1 MGFKERLREE
11 IEYRGLLVKE
21 VSAAVGISNSTFL
34 SYIDARGVLPN
45 VETAVKIA
53 RYLGVSVEYL
63 VDGEKPS
70 KRADSKTKSPALNPE
85 KLRLTQAYEK
95 LSAHDKNVLL
105 KIAATMAE

>member
-53 RYLGVSVEYL
+53 NYLGVTVEYL
-63 VDGEKPS
+63 VNGDDGRAQSPDSPLKSEK
-70 KRADSKTKSPALNPE
+70 T
-85 KLRLTQAYEK
+85 RLAETYEK
-95 LSAHDKNVLL
+95 LSARDKSLL
-105 KIAATMAE
+105 IKIADVMAK

>member
-11 IEYRGLLVKE
+11 IEYQGLLIKE

-53 RYLGVSVEYL
+53 DYLGVTVEYL
-63 VDGEKPS
+63 VNGQSSKEKRQTS
-70 KRADSKTKSPALNPE
+70 TYSDKKILLES
-85 KLRLTQAYEK
+85 YEK
-95 LSAHDKNVLL
+95 LSPHDKQVLV
-105 KIAATMAE
+105 KIVNAMLQ

>member
-11 IEYRGLLVKE
+11 IEYQGFLIKE

-53 RYLGVSVEYL
+53 EYLGVTVEYL
-63 VDGEKPS
+63 VNGES
-70 KRADSKTKSPALNPE
+70 SIEEIKSNTYSDKKSLLE
-85 KLRLTQAYEK
+85 AYEK
-95 LSAHDKNVLL
+95 LSTHDKQVLI
-105 KIAATMAE
+105 KIINAMLH

>member
-70 KRADSKTKSPALNPE
+70 KETLSKTRKAALNPE
-85 KLRLTQAYEK
+85 KLRLSQAYDK
-95 LSAHDKNVLL
+95 LSAHDKNILL
-105 KIAATMAE
+105 KLAAAMVE

>member
-11 IEYRGLLVKE
+11 IEYQGLLVKE

-34 SYIDARGVLPN
+34 SYIDARSVLPN

-53 RYLGVSVEYL
+53 KFLGVTVEYL

-70 KRADSKTKSPALNPE
+70 KQLASKTRKAADNPE
-85 KLRLTQAYEK
+85 KNRLSQAYEK

-105 KIAATMAE
+105 KIADAMSE